1 MKPGFPLKMYCSN
14 LKSNTFQQHFLIIF
28 EYIKS
33 KRKKK
38 ITNGIWRSHNLPNYF
53 RSKKPQKLSYENVK
67 CYVILKNFRSFKNV
81 FENEIGMYSLCNITS
96 FCFNVKIMHIANY
109 SCAISKTLYVSSKFP
124 TSIRVEGHF
133 KVIGLAIFAPHHIF
147 SFFIMITCLTFLHHW
162 STFVFLGLAI

>member
-1 MKPGFPLKMYCSN
+1 MLFRKTPNTKNLLVVHETWFFFENVLLKFKIQYFP
-14 LKSNTFQQHFLIIF
+14 TAFLIIF

-38 ITNGIWRSHNLPNYF
+38 IIIITNGIWRSQNLPNYF

-109 SCAISKTLYVSSKFP
+109 SCAISKTLYVSS
-124 TSIRVEGHF
+124 
-133 KVIGLAIFAPHHIF
+133 
-147 SFFIMITCLTFLHHW
+147 
-162 STFVFLGLAI
+162 